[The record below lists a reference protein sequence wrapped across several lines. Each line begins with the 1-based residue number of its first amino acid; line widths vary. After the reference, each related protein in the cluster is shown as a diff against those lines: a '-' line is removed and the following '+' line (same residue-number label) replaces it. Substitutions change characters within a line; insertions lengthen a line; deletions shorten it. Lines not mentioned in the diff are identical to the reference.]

1 MKEFQEKRKLRKI
14 IFSRKVLVLLA
25 FVAAFLIFST
35 AKVYIKSRNAVSKN
49 EKVKKEMADLEQRK
63 SELEKEIARLQS
75 ESGAEEEVRK
85 KFNVQKLG
93 EKALVIVEKN
103 NENDKINQGE
113 SSGFFNKFW
122 QWIKSIF

>member
-1 MKEFQEKRKLRKI
+1 MQEFQEKRKLRKI

-25 FVAAFLIFST
+25 FVLTFLIFST

-49 EKVKKEMADLEQRK
+49 EEIKKEVADLEQRK
-63 SELEKEIARLQS
+63 SDLQKEISRLQS

-85 KFNVQKLG
+85 KFNVQKPG
-93 EKALVIVEKN
+93 ENALVIVEKN

-113 SSGFFNKFW
+113 SSGFFTKIW
-122 QWIKSIF
+122 QWIKDLW

>member
-1 MKEFQEKRKLRKI
+1 MQEFQEKRKLRKI

-25 FVAAFLIFST
+25 FVLTFLIFST

-49 EKVKKEMADLEQRK
+49 EEIKKEVANLEQRK
-63 SELEKEIARLQS
+63 SDLQKEISRLQS

-85 KFNVQKLG
+85 KFNVQKPG
-93 EKALVIVEKN
+93 ENALVIVEKN

-113 SSGFFNKFW
+113 SSGFFTKIW
-122 QWIKSIF
+122 QWIKDLW